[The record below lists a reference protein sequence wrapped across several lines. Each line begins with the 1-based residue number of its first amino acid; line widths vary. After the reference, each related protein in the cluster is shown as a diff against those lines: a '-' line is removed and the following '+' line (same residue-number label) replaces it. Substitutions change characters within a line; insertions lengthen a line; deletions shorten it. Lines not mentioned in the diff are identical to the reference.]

1 MNKNLKEIVLT
12 TLKTA
17 QDEMSMLTM
26 MNMARRR

>member
-1 MNKNLKEIVLT
+1 MKWNLKGIAHT